1 MDFDQYPS
9 LQSSAFFMLSSH
21 KTYLSTSVSRLSY
34 SRRRYNYL
42 KELNRI
48 RLANQQ
54 VWICT
59 THDNLVPI
67 ISDAYLYRFELS
79 CSVSHAVSASKL
91 IAVITTA
98 ILASTYS
105 ATVDSYITIPFLYF
119 LLLLL
124 FNCRLIYSFHQFD

>member
-1 MDFDQYPS
+1 MDFKS
-9 LQSSAFFMLSSH
+9 IASAFGLPLRVVCFLLIF
-21 KTYLSTSVSRLSY
+21 KVL
-34 SRRRYNYL
+34 RREKNIQNS
-42 KELNRI
+42 ELPTFKVCRI

-54 VWICT
+54 AWICT
-59 THDNLVPI
+59 THNNLVPI